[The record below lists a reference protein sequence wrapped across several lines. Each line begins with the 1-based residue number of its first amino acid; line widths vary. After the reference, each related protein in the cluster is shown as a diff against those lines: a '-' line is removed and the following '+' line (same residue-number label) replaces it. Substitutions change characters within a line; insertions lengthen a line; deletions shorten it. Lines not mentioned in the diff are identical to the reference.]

1 MKKIL
6 SILLVF
12 IMVLGLC
19 ACGESGAKEDPNQL
33 KVGFAKVD
41 ITPDYPVAISGSATE
56 RVSTNIRGN
65 IYFTCIAISQEAETY
80 LVCTMDLVGT
90 YESFADLVRTAMA
103 KETGIPED
111 HIILN
116 ATHTHSS
123 VAASSSGKEGISKYV
138 PELVGWAMEAAKT
151 AVEDLTP
158 AEAWYG
164 SVMAPG
170 MAWVRH
176 YVLNNGTYAG
186 ANFGDFS
193 SGSITGHV
201 QEADTEL
208 QLIRFSRE
216 AEKKRDV
223 VLMNFPAHATINGSE
238 SEISPDF
245 PGAARD
251 YVAENANALV
261 AYFIAAAGNQTPTS
275 RVAVEQFS
283 SDANIYGQE
292 LGRIAYDG
300 LNNNMTKLENNQVE
314 FIQRTYVGESN
325 KEDMHLLPEA
335 QKVEAIWAQVGG
347 RGTTEGRKAAKEHGF
362 DSVYEVT
369 AILNRANFAPT
380 RSIELK
386 GLAIGNISMIFA
398 PYEMFGSNGRQ
409 IKDGSPY
416 DMTFVVTCSHGHA
429 GYLPDVKGME
439 IRCYEAQ
446 ITKFKPGTAEL
457 LVAEYIDMLTE
468 MKGQ

>member
-6 SILLVF
+6 SFLLVF
-12 IMVLGLC
+12 VMVLGLC
-19 ACGESGAKEDPNQL
+19 ACGESGAKENPNQL
-33 KVGFAKVD
+33 KVGYAKVD
-41 ITPDYPVAISGSATE
+41 ITPDYPVAISGSASE
-56 RVSTNIRGN
+56 RVSTAIRDNIF
-65 IYFTCIAISQEAETY
+65 FTCIAIRQGEETY
-80 LVCTMDLVGT
+80 LVSTMDLVGT
-90 YESFADLVRTAMA
+90 YDAFADMVRSSMA

-111 HIILN
+111 CIIMN

-123 VAASSSGKEGISKYV
+123 VAASSSGKEGISKYL
-138 PELVGWAMEAAKT
+138 PELVGWAIEAART
-151 AVEDLTP
+151 AVEDLSP

-164 SVMAPG
+164 SIMAPG

-176 YVLNNGTYAG
+176 YIISNGTYAG

-193 SGSITGHV
+193 AGAITGHV

-208 QLIRFSRE
+208 QLIRFTRA
-216 AEKKRDV
+216 AEDKKDV
-223 VLMNFPAHATINGSE
+223 ILMNFPAHATINGSE
-238 SEISPDF
+238 SEISADF

-251 YVAENANALV
+251 YLAENADALV

-283 SDANIYGQE
+283 GDANIYGQE

-300 LNNNMTKLENNQVE
+300 LNNLTKAENDQVS
-314 FIQRTYVGESN
+314 FIKRTYVGESN

-362 DSVYEVT
+362 ESVYEVT
-369 AILNRANFAPT
+369 AILNRAGFAPT
-380 RSIELK
+380 RSIDLK
-386 GLAIGNISMIFA
+386 GIAIGNISMIFA
-398 PYEMFGSNGRQ
+398 PYEMFGSSGKQ

-416 DMTFVVTCSHGHA
+416 DMTFIVTCSHGHA
-429 GYLPDVKGME
+429 GYLPDEKGIE

-457 LVAEYIDMLTE
+457 LVAEYLDMLNE